1 VRACGVSRFG
11 RRGRRAARRLRSGA
25 ASALVFCA
33 ALGLG
38 SCATVPAEPEPSAA
52 IVLSV
57 VGTPVV
63 TAVDL
68 DTVSVSAE
76 LLAANTG
83 GRAAALSALRAEA
96 TSDGVALAAPA
107 VVELGGP
114 GARAE
119 LAPGAERSVPVELVL
134 DAPPGDGPMVP
145 FALLSVLAF
154 SSPSGPGEARL
165 ELRGEFP
172 RIMPPA
178 MSISSIR
185 ILKDELINTKLGV
198 ELVVSNPNAF
208 ALTFAELDYRLYGEG
223 RYWASGCL
231 AKPFVVP
238 AGEATKA
245 SLYLTMNFT
254 DMSRSLLDQ
263 VIKLATVSYRLV
275 GSGRVDTGLE
285 FLPRFEL
292 PFDMS
297 GRAEVGR

>member
-1 VRACGVSRFG
+1 MTARV
-11 RRGRRAARRLRSGA
+11 ARRCRRRLATVLGS
-25 ASALVFCA
+25 CA
-33 ALGLG
+33 ALALG
-38 SCATVPAEPEPSAA
+38 SCATAPAEPDPVAT

-63 TAVDL
+63 TAVDV
-68 DTVSVSAE
+68 DTVSVGAE
-76 LLAANTG
+76 ILAANRG

-96 TSDGVALAAPA
+96 TSDGVALAAPL
-107 VVELGGP
+107 VVELGGRTLEP
-114 GARAE
+114 GEE
-119 LAPGAERSVPVELVL
+119 LAAPVEIIV
-134 DAPPGDGPMVP
+134 DAPPGDGPLIP
-145 FALLSVLAF
+145 FDLLSVLTF
-154 SSPSGPGEARL
+154 SSASGQDEARL

-172 RIMPPA
+172 RIMPPT

-198 ELVVSNPNAF
+198 ELTVRNPNAF

-231 AKPFVVP
+231 ARPFVVP
-238 AGEATKA
+238 AGEATRA

-263 VIKLATVSYRLV
+263 VIRLATVSYRLV
-275 GSGRVDTGLE
+275 GSGRVDTGLG

-292 PFDMS
+292 PFDMA
-297 GRAEVGR
+297 GRAGVSR